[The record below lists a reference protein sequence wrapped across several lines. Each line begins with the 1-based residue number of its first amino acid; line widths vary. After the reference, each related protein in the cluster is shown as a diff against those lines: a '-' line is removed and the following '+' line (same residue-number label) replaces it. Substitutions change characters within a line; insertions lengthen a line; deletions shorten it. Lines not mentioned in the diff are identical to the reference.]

1 MIGQTVAGR
10 YTLVEELF
18 SNKLFDVYRA
28 EDITGGRNV
37 KVRLVRPSA
46 AADTGFLKELKD
58 AAEHHREFQHPAL
71 ERVLDVVEDDGLTFI
86 TSEFEAGS
94 ILEERLKRLKSFSV
108 PVALSLAIS
117 IAEAV
122 EACHSAGMI
131 HGDISAR
138 TILTKN
144 SEGVKLLEA
153 GYWRAYGQSELAAK
167 AMIPEMAPY
176 LAPEITSGE
185 MPNVATDVY
194 ALGVLL
200 YRLLSG
206 RYPYQGD
213 NPNTIAAKHRTAP
226 YPSLRTSN
234 PSVPD
239 PLDKVIA
246 KAMSKEPIQRYSSVK
261 KMLRDLRLIQDALRF
276 GKSLTWPLDPS
287 EPVPEQPI
295 VPESAASEKKPK
307 DQAKAKPG
315 TARKKKSGRS
325 RSSGDGV
332 PSWLVGLTIVAS
344 VIGVLAIVVIIVLNL
359 SSPKELTV
367 PNLVGK
373 SFTEAQSDLKE
384 INVTLRRLKSE
395 PSDEFPEGTVLALDP
410 SPGATVKEGW
420 IVDAIV
426 SSGSRFVEVPDLR
439 GRTVDEAKSL
449 LETLNLELDDDFAYE
464 QDRNMEPGLIKS
476 QVPEPRRQIERG
488 SRIKVTITTEQ
499 RVRTEPSRTLHTFTI
514 RVQVP
519 DSLEGPVRVLV
530 TMTDD
535 EGTRTIDDQERN
547 PGALYEI
554 SADGLGNEANFRIFF
569 NGDLHEQKIVRASS
583 DEEGP

>member
-1 MIGQTVAGR
+1 MIGHTVAGR

-37 KVRLVRPSA
+37 KVRFVRPTA
-46 AADTGFLKELKD
+46 AADTGFLRELKES
-58 AAEHHREFQHPAL
+58 AEHHREFQHPSL
-71 ERVLDVVEDDGLTFI
+71 ERVMDVVDEDGLTI
-86 TSEFEAGS
+86 IISEFEAGS

-122 EACHSAGMI
+122 EACHSAGLI
-131 HGDISAR
+131 HGDVSAR

-185 MPNVATDVY
+185 MPNVASDVY

-213 NPNTIAAKHRTAP
+213 TPNSLAAKHRTAP
-226 YPSLRTSN
+226 YPSLRATN

-295 VPESAASEKKPK
+295 VPASADAEKKPK
-307 DQAKAKPG
+307 DQAKKAG
-315 TARKKKSGRS
+315 AAGGRKKRSGRS
-325 RSSGDGV
+325 RSAGDGV
-332 PSWLVGLTIVAS
+332 PPWLVGLTIVAS
-344 VIGVLAIVVIIVLNL
+344 VIGVLAIVVIAVLNL

-367 PNLVGK
+367 PNLIGK

-384 INVTLRRLKSE
+384 INVTLRRVKSE

-426 SSGSRFVEVPDLR
+426 SAGSRFVEVPDLR

-449 LETLNLELDDDFAYE
+449 LETLKLELDDDFAYE

-488 SRIKVTITTEQ
+488 SRIKVTITTEE
-499 RVRTEPSRTLHTFTI
+499 RVRTTPTRTLHTFTI
-514 RVQVP
+514 RVKVP
-519 DSLEGPVRVLV
+519 EDMEGVVRVLV

-535 EGTRTIDDQERN
+535 EGTRTIDDQDRN

-554 SADGLGNEANFRIFF
+554 SADGVGNEANFRIFF
-569 NGDLHEQKIVRASS
+569 NGDLAEQKLVRAS
-583 DEEGP
+583 DEEEP